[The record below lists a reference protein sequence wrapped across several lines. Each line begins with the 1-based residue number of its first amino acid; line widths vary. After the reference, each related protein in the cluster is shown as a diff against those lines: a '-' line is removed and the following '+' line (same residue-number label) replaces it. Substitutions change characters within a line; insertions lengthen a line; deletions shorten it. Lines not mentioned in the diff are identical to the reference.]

1 MAMASACASGARSAA
16 RALGRTSAPSSARI
30 SPGPPLRARTDRL
43 IRLSATLVIVITGVS
58 RSVSAQTQGS
68 WLERL
73 GIDKLRFTA
82 LGAQVGRVNPQG
94 ILPTT
99 SYSLQVDYGEITEG
113 WRIGFNATYWGS
125 RFRDRNVR
133 AYADSLRN
141 TISDPTGDAQ
151 VVLGRITVS
160 DIVLGAD
167 VRRMYMRSA
176 WLRPYVGGGLGT
188 HVVNADGR
196 LIDGTFVERATD
208 IIAVGVAGFVG
219 ANVRVVRHIALDAQ
233 ARYDFLSLARFG
245 SLRVGA
251 SYYFDIPRPRTP

>member
-1 MAMASACASGARSAA
+1 MRARIDAFNLTLLFVSAMALARP
-16 RALGRTSAPSSARI
+16 ALAQAP
-30 SPGPPLRARTDRL
+30 
-43 IRLSATLVIVITGVS
+43 
-58 RSVSAQTQGS
+58 GS

-82 LGAQVGRVNPQG
+82 LGAQVGRVSPHG
-94 ILPTT
+94 IEPAT
-99 SYSLQVDYGEITEG
+99 SYSLQVDYGEITPN
-113 WRIGFNATYWGS
+113 WRIYFNATYWGS

-151 VVLGRITVS
+151 VLLGDITVS

-167 VRRMYMRSA
+167 ARRTFTPSG
-176 WLRPYVGGGLGT
+176 WVRPYVGGGLAT
-188 HVVNADGR
+188 HIVNADGR

-208 IIAVGVAGFVG
+208 VIAVGISGITGIDVTVVPHVAFG
-219 ANVRVVRHIALDAQ
+219 AQ

-251 SYYFDIPRPRTP
+251 SYYFDTPRPRPR